1 MAMGI
6 ELRGLVEALTKHTP
20 MCKPR
25 SDRHPVWFS
34 LPLIKCLREKA
45 KYHKRFKKYG
55 NPMDRLS
62 FERLRNRC
70 DSMLKECLRTFK
82 ANASSTLRTNPKYIW
97 SYINGL
103 KSNSYS
109 IPNRMTSG
117 SKTAVGG
124 QEICDLFSEHF
135 EAVYKS
141 RPTTTRGPATGTC
154 TDSSSHGG
162 QWSLSKCELTEEE
175 VFKSLS
181 QLDLSKGAGTDD
193 IPPLVLVKCAKYL
206 AKPLTTLYQESL
218 KQGVFPARWQTARV
232 TPIHKKDDVT
242 IVSHYR
248 PVSILPAPGKVFE
261 SIIQKKIYWHVK
273 QQLHASQHGFLP
285 RRSTT
290 TWQRRGSPL
299 PLLFFRLVLAA
310 ASVGFLVWSLTS
322 GQSGLSPLWLI
333 YLTNWGLVMVTAMAV
348 SGFFVSAMIAYKR
361 PDTMVYATTAAFWL
375 DVAVHG
381 FNSVISVGELVISRT
396 PVRWLH
402 VYQPLLVAAVYVAFS
417 GIYYATDGTN
427 GVGELVISRTSVR
440 WLHVYQPLL
449 VAAVYVAFSGIY
461 YATDGSNGIELV
473 VSRTPVRWL
482 HVYQPLLVAA
492 VYVAFSGI
500 YYATDGTNG
509 VGELVIS
516 RTPVRWL
523 HVYQPLLVAAVYVAF
538 SGIYYATDGTNGVG
552 ELVISRTPVRWLHVY
567 QPLLV
572 AAVYVAFSGIY
583 YATDGTNGIELV
595 VSRTPVRWLHVYQPL
610 LVAAVYVAFSGIY
623 YATDG
628 TNGTR
633 FNSVISIELVVSRTP
648 VRWLHVYQPLLV
660 AAVYVAFSGI
670 YYATDGTN
678 GFGEPFIYPVLN
690 WNEPGMAGAVSGGS
704 LLGVFVV
711 HTLVWA
717 LALGRNKL
725 SDIFFQRQT
734 HELPHTHDKA

>member
-1 MAMGI
+1 MFKRMHKI
-6 ELRGLVEALTKHTP
+6 S
-20 MCKPR
+20 C
-25 SDRHPVWFS
+25 SDFWVLSH
-34 LPLIKCLREKA
+34 E
-45 KYHKRFKKYG
+45 
-55 NPMDRLS
+55 RLS
-62 FERLRNRC
+62 DF
-70 DSMLKECLRTFK
+70 
-82 ANASSTLRTNPKYIW
+82 Y
-97 SYINGL
+97 
-103 KSNSYS
+103 
-109 IPNRMTSG
+109 TS
-117 SKTAVGG
+117 A
-124 QEICDLFSEHF
+124 
-135 EAVYKS
+135 
-141 RPTTTRGPATGTC
+141 
-154 TDSSSHGG
+154 
-162 QWSLSKCELTEEE
+162 
-175 VFKSLS
+175 
-181 QLDLSKGAGTDD
+181 
-193 IPPLVLVKCAKYL
+193 
-206 AKPLTTLYQESL
+206 
-218 KQGVFPARWQTARV
+218 
-232 TPIHKKDDVT
+232 
-242 IVSHYR
+242 
-248 PVSILPAPGKVFE
+248 
-261 SIIQKKIYWHVK
+261 
-273 QQLHASQHGFLP
+273 
-285 RRSTT
+285 
-290 TWQRRGSPL
+290 WQRRGSPL

-361 PDTMVYATTAAFWL
+361 PADDEKTPWYVGLFWIIFNVTQTIAIAITVLYWTLLYDANTMVYATTAAFWL

-449 VAAVYVAFSGIY
+449 VAAVYVAFIHGFNSVI
-461 YATDGSNGIELV
+461 S
-473 VSRTPVRWL
+473 
-482 HVYQPLLVAA
+482 
-492 VYVAFSGI
+492 
-500 YYATDGTNG
+500 

-538 SGIYYATDGTNGVG
+538 IHGFNSVISVG

-572 AAVYVAFSGIY
+572 AAVYVAFIHGFNSVIS
-583 YATDGTNGIELV
+583 IELV